1 MDSVVARAELIAVL
15 GEAGARLVRPDAD
28 YTWSSWLDAEHALR
42 EIDAIAAGLRAGG
55 APSYALQFVF
65 LPTGPMQEVALS
77 SGWGDEFAALA
88 DRTDAAVEALER
100 GATFACTVC
109 GGLAGSLTLEG
120 GRDSAHV
127 LRESFTSTLT
137 RAVERDEL
145 VALRAALGADDA
157 GALFALDLEL
167 APFYCPACD
176 ATYCGEHWQR
186 WDVFDDDEET
196 WHDSIRG
203 RCPHGHER
211 MLED

>member
-1 MDSVVARAELIAVL
+1 MDCAVARAELLAVL
-15 GEAGARLVRPDAD
+15 GARPAGRG
-28 YTWSSWLDAEHALR
+28 YSYSSWVDAEHALR

-77 SGWGDEFAALA
+77 SGSGNEFGALA
-88 DRTDAAVEALER
+88 DRMDAAVAALER
-100 GATFACTVC
+100 GATFACAVC

-137 RAVERDEL
+137 RAVGAGEFD
-145 VALRAALGADDA
+145 ALLGALSDDDA
-157 GALFALDLEL
+157 RALFQLDLEL
-167 APFYCPACD
+167 APFYCPDCH
-176 ATYCGEHWQR
+176 ATYCGEHWVR
-186 WDVFDDDEET
+186 RDVFDDDDPT